1 MQIPLFPLHVVLFP
15 GAALP
20 LHVFEP
26 RYRALMAEVLGPEKE
41 PNPEPS
47 FGVVCIRAGYEVGAP
62 AETHDVGCL
71 ASVEQAV
78 RHKDGTMD
86 LVVRGTQRF
95 RIIER
100 PPDDPFPRATVG
112 LVEEKPGRAP
122 ERAVQLARAALDR
135 YLTVVARFAEK
146 EPPEVVLPSDPVVAS
161 FVASALLAVDLPH
174 LQKLVEA
181 KTASERL
188 VDVARIARSEAHLLE
203 TVGPPAPRPGI
214 DRASLN

>member
-1 MQIPLFPLHVVLFP
+1 LHVVLFP

-26 RYRALMAEVLGPEKE
+26 RYRAMMDEVLGTEKA

-86 LVVRGTQRF
+86 LVVRGMQRF
-95 RIIER
+95 RVDER
-100 PPDDPFPRATVG
+100 PPDDPYPKATVS
-112 LVEEKPGRAP
+112 LLDEKPGRAP

-135 YLTVVARFAEK
+135 YLTVVARFADT
-146 EPPEVVLPSDPVVAS
+146 EPPEVTLPVDPVAAS
-161 FVASALLAVDLPH
+161 FAASAMLVIDLPI
-174 LQKLVEA
+174 LQDLLES
-181 KTASERL
+181 KTASDRL
-188 VDVARIARSEAHLLE
+188 VNVAKIARSEAHLLE
-203 TVGPPAPRPGI
+203 TVGPPAPRPGV

>member
-1 MQIPLFPLHVVLFP
+1 M
-15 GAALP
+15 P

-26 RYRALMAEVLGPEKE
+26 RYREMMSEVLGTEKA

-95 RIIER
+95 RIVER
-100 PPDDPFPRATVG
+100 PPDDPYPRATVN
-112 LVEEKPGRAP
+112 LLEEKPGRAP

-135 YLTVVARFAEK
+135 YLSVVARFADK
-146 EPPEVVLPSDPVVAS
+146 ESPEVTLPPDPVAAS
-161 FVASALLAVDLPH
+161 FAASALLAVDLPA
-174 LQKLVEA
+174 LQELLEA
-181 KTASERL
+181 KNASERL
-188 VDVARIARSEAHLLE
+188 VSVARIARSEAHLLE
-203 TVGPPAPRPGI
+203 TVGPPVARPGV
-214 DRASLN
+214 DPASLN